1 MSLALLLSAGLAGQ
15 ALAQQ
20 APAAQDPGSQVPGSA
35 DYDEITRLLDSIQT
49 RVDDMNASTKDADA
63 AMAFLSDQVE
73 AAIRKLSSRET
84 ENTGL
89 RDTASGLTQE
99 LKTVAMTRDALGQQ
113 VTRLTEEKDAL
124 LDRLESQVREL
135 ASLLSLEHEVTG
147 NLHKSLDARSSELRA
162 SLDERDRMSAEL
174 SAVRG
179 ALAEQ
184 RAESEAQLRRT
195 AALERDAAELSRTR
209 ETLESRLAV
218 QSAAIETTR
227 ASLDDVHTRNRA
239 LDDELATA
247 NAGREALE
255 SRLADETAAIETT
268 RASLD
273 DVRARNRAL
282 DDELAAANA
291 GRETLE
297 SRLADETAARQT
309 TQASL
314 EQSRTRNRGIDG
326 ELIAASARMAALT
339 RQLAALRAQIAEL
352 SGLLDASEG
361 NNQEQQG
368 VIADLGR
375 RLNLALATKVREL
388 AKYRS
393 EFFGRLREVL
403 GERSDV
409 RIVGDRFVF
418 QSEIL
423 FHSGEAELEGPGRE
437 QLRRLAES
445 LQQIADTIPSDI
457 DWVLRIDGHTDER
470 PIQTPRFPSN
480 WELSTARAISVVRF
494 LIEQGVPANRVM
506 AAGFAHFRPLV
517 PGRDEA
523 DFQRNRRIE
532 FRLTQK

>member
-1 MSLALLLSAGLAGQ
+1 LSLALLLYAGLAGQ

-20 APAAQDPGSQVPGSA
+20 DPAAQAPDSADYDSA
-35 DYDEITRLLDSIQT
+35 DYDEITKLLDSIQT
-49 RVDDMNASTKDADA
+49 RVDEMNASTKDADA

-73 AAIRKLSSRET
+73 AAIRKLSTRET
-84 ENTGL
+84 ENTSL
-89 RDTASGLTQE
+89 RETATGLTQE
-99 LKTVAMTRDALGQQ
+99 LKTVALTRDALGQQ

-124 LDRLESQVREL
+124 LERLENQVREL

-147 NLHKSLDARSSELRA
+147 NLRKSLDARASELRA
-162 SLDERDRMSAEL
+162 SLDERDRTSAEL

-195 AALERDAAELSRTR
+195 AALERDAAEARRTR
-209 ETLESRLAV
+209 ETLESRLAT
-218 QSAAIETTR
+218 QSAAIETTQ
-227 ASLDDVHTRNRA
+227 
-239 LDDELATA
+239 
-247 NAGREALE
+247 
-255 SRLADETAAIETT
+255 
-268 RASLD
+268 ASLD

-282 DDELAAANA
+282 DDELAAADA
-291 GRETLE
+291 GAAALE

-309 TQASL
+309 TQVSL
-314 EQSRTRNRGIDG
+314 EESLVRNRAIDG
-326 ELIAASARMAALT
+326 ELIAAGARMEALT

-361 NNQEQQG
+361 DNQEQQE

-418 QSEIL
+418 QSEVL
-423 FHSGEAELEGPGRE
+423 FHTGEAELEEPGRE

-523 DFQRNRRIE
+523 AFQRNRRIE

>member
-1 MSLALLLSAGLAGQ
+1 
-15 ALAQQ
+15 
-20 APAAQDPGSQVPGSA
+20 
-35 DYDEITRLLDSIQT
+35 
-49 RVDDMNASTKDADA
+49 
-63 AMAFLSDQVE
+63 
-73 AAIRKLSSRET
+73 
-84 ENTGL
+84 
-89 RDTASGLTQE
+89 
-99 LKTVAMTRDALGQQ
+99 
-113 VTRLTEEKDAL
+113 
-124 LDRLESQVREL
+124 
-135 ASLLSLEHEVTG
+135 
-147 NLHKSLDARSSELRA
+147 
-162 SLDERDRMSAEL
+162 
-174 SAVRG
+174 
-179 ALAEQ
+179 
-184 RAESEAQLRRT
+184 
-195 AALERDAAELSRTR
+195 
-209 ETLESRLAV
+209 
-218 QSAAIETTR
+218 
-227 ASLDDVHTRNRA
+227 
-239 LDDELATA
+239 
-247 NAGREALE
+247 
-255 SRLADETAAIETT
+255 
-268 RASLD
+268 
-273 DVRARNRAL
+273 L

-291 GRETLE
+291 GSAGLGRQLAEARDGRAALE

-309 TQASL
+309 IQASL
-314 EQSRTRNRGIDG
+314 EQSRTRNRAIDD
-326 ELIAASARMAALT
+326 ELIAAGARMAAVT

-361 NNQEQQG
+361 DNQEQQE

-418 QSEIL
+418 QSEVL
-423 FHSGEAELEGPGRE
+423 FRTGEAELEEPGRE

-494 LIEQGVPANRVM
+494 LIEQGVPAKRVM

-523 DFQRNRRIE
+523 AFQRNRRIE

>member
-1 MSLALLLSAGLAGQ
+1 MTADLS
-15 ALAQQ
+15 
-20 APAAQDPGSQVPGSA
+20 
-35 DYDEITRLLDSIQT
+35 E
-49 RVDDMNASTKDADA
+49 
-63 AMAFLSDQVE
+63 
-73 AAIRKLSSRET
+73 
-84 ENTGL
+84 
-89 RDTASGLTQE
+89 
-99 LKTVAMTRDALGQQ
+99 
-113 VTRLTEEKDAL
+113 
-124 LDRLESQVREL
+124 
-135 ASLLSLEHEVTG
+135 
-147 NLHKSLDARSSELRA
+147 
-162 SLDERDRMSAEL
+162 
-174 SAVRG
+174 VRG

-195 AALERDAAELSRTR
+195 AALEREAAELRRTR
-209 ETLESRLAV
+209 ETLESRLAT
-218 QSAAIETTR
+218 QSAAIETTQ
-227 ASLDDVHTRNRA
+227 ASIEQSRTRNRA
-239 LDDELATA
+239 LDGE
-247 NAGREALE
+247 
-255 SRLADETAAIETT
+255 I
-268 RASLD
+268 
-273 DVRARNRAL
+273 
-282 DDELAAANA
+282 AAANA
-291 GRETLE
+291 RAAGLE

-314 EQSRTRNRGIDG
+314 ERSRARNRAIDG
-326 ELIAASARMAALT
+326 ELIAAGARMEALT

-352 SGLLDASEG
+352 SGLLETSEG
-361 NNQEQQG
+361 DSQEQQE

-375 RLNLALATKVREL
+375 RLNLALANKVREL

-418 QSEIL
+418 QSEVL
-423 FHSGEAELEGPGRE
+423 FHTGEAELEEPGRE

-494 LIEQGVPANRVM
+494 LIEQGVPADRVM

-523 DFQRNRRIE
+523 AFQRNRRIE

>member
-1 MSLALLLSAGLAGQ
+1 MTADLS
-15 ALAQQ
+15 
-20 APAAQDPGSQVPGSA
+20 
-35 DYDEITRLLDSIQT
+35 E
-49 RVDDMNASTKDADA
+49 
-63 AMAFLSDQVE
+63 
-73 AAIRKLSSRET
+73 
-84 ENTGL
+84 
-89 RDTASGLTQE
+89 
-99 LKTVAMTRDALGQQ
+99 
-113 VTRLTEEKDAL
+113 
-124 LDRLESQVREL
+124 
-135 ASLLSLEHEVTG
+135 
-147 NLHKSLDARSSELRA
+147 
-162 SLDERDRMSAEL
+162 
-174 SAVRG
+174 VRG

-184 RAESEAQLRRT
+184 RAESEVQLRRT
-195 AALERDAAELSRTR
+195 AALEREAAELRRTR
-209 ETLESRLAV
+209 ETLESRLAT
-218 QSAAIETTR
+218 QSAAIETTQ
-227 ASLDDVHTRNRA
+227 ASIEQSRTRNRA
-239 LDDELATA
+239 LDGE
-247 NAGREALE
+247 
-255 SRLADETAAIETT
+255 I
-268 RASLD
+268 
-273 DVRARNRAL
+273 
-282 DDELAAANA
+282 AAANA
-291 GRETLE
+291 RAAGLE

-314 EQSRTRNRGIDG
+314 ERSRARNRAIDG
-326 ELIAASARMAALT
+326 ELIAAGARMEALT

-352 SGLLDASEG
+352 SGLLETSDGDS
-361 NNQEQQG
+361 QEQQE

-375 RLNLALATKVREL
+375 RLNLALANKVREL

-418 QSEIL
+418 QSEVL
-423 FHSGEAELEGPGRE
+423 FRTGEAELEEPGRE

-494 LIEQGVPANRVM
+494 LIEQGVPADRVM

-523 DFQRNRRIE
+523 AFQRNRRIE

>member
-1 MSLALLLSAGLAGQ
+1 MRASCLALLMYAGLAGQ

-20 APAAQDPGSQVPGSA
+20 DPAVKAPGSA
-35 DYDEITRLLDSIQT
+35 GYDEITKLLDSIQT
-49 RVDDMNASTKDADA
+49 RVDEMNASTEDADA

-84 ENTGL
+84 ENTSL
-89 RDTASGLTQE
+89 RETASGLTQE

-113 VTRLTEEKDAL
+113 VTRLTEEKDVL
-124 LDRLESQVREL
+124 LERLEHQVSEL

-147 NLHKSLDARSSELRA
+147 NLRRSLDARASELRA
-162 SLDERDRMSAEL
+162 SLGERDRMSADL
-174 SAVRG
+174 SEFRAT
-179 ALAEQ
+179 LAEQ

-195 AALERDAAELSRTR
+195 VALERDAAELSRTR
-209 ETLESRLAV
+209 ETLESRLAT
-218 QSAAIETTR
+218 QSAALETTQ
-227 ASLDDVHTRNRA
+227 ASLD
-239 LDDELATA
+239 
-247 NAGREALE
+247 G
-255 SRLADETAAIETT
+255 
-268 RASLD
+268 
-273 DVRARNRAL
+273 VRARNRAL

-291 GRETLE
+291 GAAGLERQLAEARDGRAALE
-297 SRLADETAARQT
+297 SRLADETASRQT

-314 EQSRTRNRGIDG
+314 EQSRTRNRALDG
-326 ELIAASARMAALT
+326 ELIAAGARMEALT
-339 RQLAALRAQIAEL
+339 RQLAALRVQIVALSEL
-352 SGLLDASEG
+352 LEASDG
-361 NNQEQQG
+361 DSQEQQE

-418 QSEIL
+418 QSEVL
-423 FHSGEAELEGPGRE
+423 FGTGEADLEAPGRE

-470 PIQTPRFPSN
+470 PIRTPRFPSN

-523 DFQRNRRIE
+523 AFQRNRRIE

>member
-1 MSLALLLSAGLAGQ
+1 MRASCLALLMYAGLAGQ

-20 APAAQDPGSQVPGSA
+20 DPAVQAPDSA
-35 DYDEITRLLDSIQT
+35 GYDEITKLLDSIQI
-49 RVDDMNASTKDADA
+49 RVDEMNASTKDADA

-84 ENTGL
+84 ENTSL
-89 RDTASGLTQE
+89 RETASGLTQE
-99 LKTVAMTRDALGQQ
+99 LETVAMTRDALGQQ
-113 VTRLTEEKDAL
+113 VTRLTEEKDML
-124 LDRLESQVREL
+124 LERLEHQVSEL

-147 NLHKSLDARSSELRA
+147 SLRRSLDARASELRA
-162 SLDERDRMSAEL
+162 SLDERGRMTADL
-174 SAVRG
+174 SEVRG

-195 AALERDAAELSRTR
+195 AALEREAAELRRTR
-209 ETLESRLAV
+209 ETLESRLAT
-218 QSAAIETTR
+218 QSAAIETTQ
-227 ASLDDVHTRNRA
+227 ASIEQSRTRNRA
-239 LDDELATA
+239 LDGE
-247 NAGREALE
+247 
-255 SRLADETAAIETT
+255 I
-268 RASLD
+268 
-273 DVRARNRAL
+273 
-282 DDELAAANA
+282 AAANA
-291 GRETLE
+291 RAAGLE

-314 EQSRTRNRGIDG
+314 ERSRARNRAIDG
-326 ELIAASARMAALT
+326 ELITAGARMEALT

-352 SGLLDASEG
+352 SGLLETSDGDS
-361 NNQEQQG
+361 QEQQE

-418 QSEIL
+418 QSEVL
-423 FHSGEAELEGPGRE
+423 FRTGEAELEEPGRE

-523 DFQRNRRIE
+523 AFQRNRRIE